1 MFVLWIKLILAL
13 GLTGGVWLTLT
24 FRERIDFFFRE
35 KPDAWFLVLWLGLRL
50 LPFLVLYLAL
60 GYEATSDLRGFY
72 NGAVAARQG
81 LLPYRDFVT
90 VYAPFYAYLTAI
102 PTLLWDDP
110 RAIIVLMML
119 VEGLVLWGTY
129 RLYQLSLRTVLTY
142 LLLPAA
148 LMNCVIGGQEDVW
161 MWGFGLLSVLTIR
174 RNKIFTTGAV
184 LGLALLVTKALFVL
198 LVPIIFFWVKD
209 KIRLVAGMLVVGL
222 PVLAGLFYLG
232 GWSFLMPVQLAQD
245 PLSPNLWSVLHPL
258 LGSVFD
264 QIPPKLFNYAGLL
277 GTVGVSMAFTFRWK
291 KAGLTFE
298 AILLRAW
305 VLVFGLIMLL
315 VPSAYAVYGFAFML
329 PLVAGGL
336 PGWDAGK
343 PLAFVLLFNLLSVL
357 QPTAWWRLGQRF
369 YHVSD
374 FTNPA
379 YLLEYAMQVG
389 IVASLLYFVGR
400 LYRMNQ

>member
-1 MFVLWIKLILAL
+1 MFVLWIKLIMAL
-13 GLTGGVWLTLT
+13 GLTGAVWLTLN
-24 FRERIDFFFRE
+24 FWERVDFFFRGKAE
-35 KPDAWFLVLWLGLRL
+35 IWILILWLGLRL
-50 LPFLVLYLAL
+50 LPFVALYLVL

-81 LLPYRDFVT
+81 LLPYRDFIT
-90 VYAPFYAYLTAI
+90 VYAPFYAYFTAL

-110 RAIIVLMML
+110 RAIILLMMV
-119 VEGLVLWGTY
+119 VEGIVLWGTY
-129 RLYQLSLRTVLTY
+129 RLYRLSLRTVLIY
-142 LLLPAA
+142 LLMPAA

-161 MWGFGLLSVLTIR
+161 MWGFGLLSVLTLR
-174 RNKIFTTGAV
+174 RGNALATGAA

-198 LVPIIFFWVKD
+198 LVPVIFFWVKD

-222 PVLAGLFYLG
+222 PVLAGLFYRG

-245 PLSPNLWSVLHPL
+245 PLSPNLWSVLHPVF
-258 LGSVFD
+258 GSYLD
-264 QIPPKLFNYAGLL
+264 QIPPKLFNYTALL
-277 GTVGVSMAFTFRWK
+277 GTIGVSTAFTFRWK

-298 AILLRAW
+298 AMLSRAW
-305 VLVFGLIMLL
+305 VLVFCLIMLL

-336 PGWDAGK
+336 PGWDVGK

-369 YHVSD
+369 YVVSD
-374 FTNPA
+374 FINPA

-389 IVASLLYFVGR
+389 IVASLLYFVGQ
-400 LYRMNQ
+400 LYRTSR